1 MNPREIDI
9 FTEEEATY
17 NCNIL
22 KDRVE
27 SCILNE
33 EPVSFT
39 DDVYLKL
46 MSQKA
51 RRTVHVLSFFL
62 TNQLKKI
69 LSIYFEKIIF

>member
-17 NCNIL
+17 NCVIL

-46 MSQKA
+46 MS
-51 RRTVHVLSFFL
+51 
-62 TNQLKKI
+62 
-69 LSIYFEKIIF
+69 